1 MVKKERLYYA
11 AKNQFVVRE
20 LDSEVFNNL
29 VIGAQPIPGMGQS
42 AMDKVKSFMKD
53 MPDTFTH

>member
-1 MVKKERLYYA
+1 MRQ
-11 AKNQFVVRE
+11 NQFVVRE